1 MLSLLIAA
9 AVAAAP
15 APAPTADTT
24 RAPARVCHKIAYL
37 GSRLNAA
44 TICKTRQE
52 WNDLQADHD
61 HMLRQQQQ
69 LDRALNDNN

>member
-9 AVAAAP
+9 AVAATPAAAADAAKAP
-15 APAPTADTT
+15 AK
-24 RAPARVCHKIAYL
+24 VCHKIAYL
-37 GSRLNAA
+37 GSRLNSA
-44 TICKTRQE
+44 TICKTKQE